1 MLERLTIQNYALI
14 ESLDIEFPDGLVII
28 TGETGAGKSVLLGAV
43 SLLSGGKADPSIL
56 RDEGKNCVVEAIFSQ
71 DGRQTIL
78 RRVISPSMRSRFFI
92 DDEPVSAARMA
103 EVSSALMD
111 IHSQHSNLLL
121 SSRRFQLEM
130 IDGFSK
136 NGKILENY
144 SAEYNAV
151 KDLEERIQAL
161 EQKIQK
167 AQAESASRS
176 EDLKRLEEAC
186 LAEGELEALEQE
198 QRQLENAESLRESA
212 FGAASLLEGE
222 DTSVVRNLKEAIK
235 NVEKLSSVVPRMESL
250 SARLE
255 SCRVECKDIASDLQQ
270 FAQEISASP
279 RRLEQ
284 IEERLSALYSV
295 MRRFSRND
303 ISSLI
308 ALRDELKAS
317 VTGVEDLVWEK
328 GKLEKEL
335 ASHRGK
341 RAEIASTLTSKRV
354 AAAARIQERLQESI
368 RNLEMPSACICVEV
382 DSVNGF
388 GPDGADNP
396 RILFSANP
404 KEKMVELDKVASGGE
419 LSRIMLCIKSLMASC
434 LKMPAMFFDEI
445 DTGVSGS
452 VADKMGHQIV
462 DMGQNLQVIAITHL
476 PQVASKGV
484 AHILVYKD
492 MSSDGRNTV
501 RLKFL
506 QGKGRV
512 MEIARLLSGEKTT
525 AQAVANAE
533 VLLGENR

>member
-71 DGRQTIL
+71 DGKQTIL

-136 NGKILENY
+136 NGKILESY

-151 KDLEERIQAL
+151 KNLEERIQAL

-167 AQAESASRS
+167 AHAESASRS

-186 LAEGELEALEQE
+186 LTEGELEALEQE

-212 FGAASLLEGE
+212 FGAVSLLDGE

-284 IEERLSALYSV
+284 IEERLSVLYSV

-328 GKLEKEL
+328 GRLEKEL
-335 ASHRGK
+335 ASHKGK

-388 GPDGADNP
+388 GPDGSDNP

-452 VADKMGHQIV
+452 VADKMGQQIV
-462 DMGQNLQVIAITHL
+462 DMGQNMQVIAITHL

>member
-136 NGKILENY
+136 NGKILESY

-176 EDLKRLEEAC
+176 EDLKRLEEAS

-198 QRQLENAESLRESA
+198 Q
-212 FGAASLLEGE
+212 
-222 DTSVVRNLKEAIK
+222 K
-235 NVEKLSSVVPRMESL
+235 
-250 SARLE
+250 
-255 SCRVECKDIASDLQQ
+255 
-270 FAQEISASP
+270 
-279 RRLEQ
+279 
-284 IEERLSALYSV
+284 
-295 MRRFSRND
+295 
-303 ISSLI
+303 
-308 ALRDELKAS
+308 
-317 VTGVEDLVWEK
+317 
-328 GKLEKEL
+328 
-335 ASHRGK
+335 
-341 RAEIASTLTSKRV
+341 
-354 AAAARIQERLQESI
+354 
-368 RNLEMPSACICVEV
+368 
-382 DSVNGF
+382 
-388 GPDGADNP
+388 
-396 RILFSANP
+396 
-404 KEKMVELDKVASGGE
+404 
-419 LSRIMLCIKSLMASC
+419 
-434 LKMPAMFFDEI
+434 
-445 DTGVSGS
+445 
-452 VADKMGHQIV
+452 
-462 DMGQNLQVIAITHL
+462 
-476 PQVASKGV
+476 
-484 AHILVYKD
+484 
-492 MSSDGRNTV
+492 
-501 RLKFL
+501 
-506 QGKGRV
+506 
-512 MEIARLLSGEKTT
+512 
-525 AQAVANAE
+525 
-533 VLLGENR
+533 